1 MRPIRARRIGVAM
14 SGFGRIWSLL
24 RESDYR
30 RIWLTGVC
38 SGISRWLEVL
48 AVGVYAFE
56 VTGSPFLVALVF
68 VIRMTPLVLF
78 GSLVGAL
85 ADRSSP
91 RTFMIAA
98 MVLGLTASTIVCIL
112 LALGLSSYWVAAGTA
127 IVFGVVWTTDMT
139 LRRRMLGDLAG
150 KERLVTALS
159 FESASN
165 NATRMLGPFLG
176 GLLYHAFGPIGAF
189 GLMLILYA
197 IALFMIV
204 RVNPGDPSKL
214 EERPPT
220 RIIADLREAFS
231 LAIHDRDIS
240 RILLITAVFNIWA
253 FPFMSMIPV
262 IGAEQLHLNPTWIGV
277 LASMEGMGAFIGALA
292 VALINPSIGL
302 RRIYFFGTVSFMVFA
317 FIAGWI
323 TVPVLMALAILC
335 VGLSAAGFSSM
346 QSTLTYSVAPPHMR
360 GRLFGLV
367 VICIGTGLIGTAN
380 IGLMAEWFGAPI
392 AIRIVAIEG
401 LIAMAAIGFGW
412 RELWNRQH
420 A

>member
-1 MRPIRARRIGVAM
+1 M
-14 SGFGRIWSLL
+14 IWGLL
-24 RESDYR
+24 NESDYR

-38 SGISRWLEVL
+38 SGVSRWLEVL
-48 AVGVYAFE
+48 AVGVFAFE
-56 VTGSPFLVALVF
+56 VTGSPFLVAFVF
-68 VIRMTPLVLF
+68 VLRMAPLVLF
-78 GSLVGAL
+78 GLVVGAL

-91 RTFMIAA
+91 KRFMIAA
-98 MVLGLTASTIVCIL
+98 M
-112 LALGLSSYWVAAGTA
+112 ALGLAASAIVCALLLLGLANYWVAAVTA
-127 IVFGVVWTTDMT
+127 IVFGLVWSVDMT

-150 KERLVTALS
+150 DERLVTALS

-165 NATRMLGPFLG
+165 NSTRMLGPLLG
-176 GLLYHAFGPIGAF
+176 GALYHSFGPIGAF

-204 RVNPGDPSKL
+204 RVSDGGPSEASK
-214 EERPPT
+214 RAPT
-220 RIIADLREAFS
+220 RILADLREAFS
-231 LAIHDRDIS
+231 LAVHDRDIS
-240 RILLITAVFNIWA
+240 RILLITAVFNVWA

-262 IGAEQLHLNPTWIGV
+262 IGAERLHLNPTWIGV
-277 LASMEGMGAFIGALA
+277 LASMEGMGAFFGALI
-292 VALINPSIGL
+292 VAIVNPSIGL

-323 TVPVLMALAILC
+323 TVPILMALAILC
-335 VGLSAAGFSSM
+335 VGLSASGFSSM

-360 GRLFGLV
+360 SRLFGLI

-380 IGLMAEWFGAPI
+380 IGLMAEWFGAPA

-401 LIAMAAIGFGW
+401 IIAMAVIGFGW